1 MKIIF
6 GILNLLCSG
15 YFFYAIKTGG
25 HSSNLKNN
33 VVKISIGLE
42 ILCNILPT
50 GAARVLRMLTGISL
64 SDYLGNYT
72 MVPTTLDAAI
82 CGLYYAAVL
91 IKRKKKSSI
100 AAENSKTSN
109 MNSSKIKE
117 ESNMAGHGRLVY
129 VPDKIKGYTL
139 GKIVDIGSDTLAV
152 ELMKAAYNDVVAAE
166 EDQCKDVDDNCNLM
180 YLNEGTLLN
189 NCKLRYLRKQIYTYL
204 YGEQMISKYEGKS
217 LGALPPTYLL
227 LLTRHIETCAASNRA
242 NQYLCQCWGSAAGP
256 VEQRILEIS
265 SSRWVCVALLAR
277 KTRVCHQHMGERNF
291 HVFYQLFVG
300 DDQLAKALQLT
311 NPDHFH
317 YLKNGCTQYF
327 ASMKSNKQILNERRS
342 KECQSAGTLVDSMVD
357 DHADFYRL
365 SKALLDI
372 GLNERER
379 DDLFKTLAGILHLG
393 NVVFHDNLD
402 DSKAAT
408 GPYIQNDAAD
418 QGRRCE
424 GYSYHGASQTQEA
437 IAARDA
443 LAKAI
448 YSRLFDHII
457 GHINQS
463 IPLKAGVQSVSFI
476 GVLDIA
482 GFEFFGSNSFEQ
494 FCINYCNE
502 KLQHFFNDRILRQEQ
517 ELYVKEALNVPHI
530 QFTDNQDCI
539 DLFEAKTIGLLDS
552 LDEESRLP
560 RSSSQHFTLTVLQNY
575 PKSSRLA
582 RPRKSTTK
590 SYREMRDEEGF
601 IVSHYAGDVCYETAL
616 FLEKNNDAL
625 HVSLEMLL
633 EDSNNSFMKR
643 VYSFSSKFR
652 SQLRLLIQ
660 KLTQTGTHFVRCIKP
675 NSEMKPGYFQGAQIL
690 DQLKCAGMTSVLK
703 LMQKGFPSRTMFE
716 ELYGMYQKALPLNL
730 LDWMLACFARP
741 GKFAEFDQLMKQDAA
756 EMRRLIEKVQTWIL
770 RLRWRKAQYGAW
782 SCVKL
787 KNKILYRAHHLVK
800 IQSGL
805 RGHIARTKHRPRML
819 AFQKT
824 NCLINSSK
832 NIWK

>member
-242 NQYLCQCWGSAAGP
+242 NHQSYLEAFGNA
-256 VEQRILEIS
+256 RTLRNNN
-265 SSRWVCVALLAR
+265 SSRFGKFVEIHFDQKYQVAGGFVSHYLL
-277 KTRVCHQHMGERNF
+277 ER
-291 HVFYQLFVG
+291 QECAISTW
-300 DDQLAKALQLT
+300 AKET
-311 NPDHFH
+311 STCFINYHFH